1 MQNMVKTETTIKN
14 DIKEKDAEYE
24 KTEKAVEVKNL
35 RKVFISKKK
44 KLFKKSEKNEFVA
57 VDDVTFHINKG
68 EIFGLLGP
76 NGAGKTTTIKMITG
90 LLRPTSGSVH
100 VNGMDVDKR
109 PMEALANIGTV
120 LAGDRSVYWKLTARE
135 NLEYFASLYGC
146 NKKEAKKRAQAVL
159 DRLGL
164 TEKAD
169 ELVEKFS
176 TGMKQKVA
184 LGKALIPNAPV
195 VLLDEPTL
203 GLDPQSAINL
213 REIIMEIKNE
223 GRTVLLTTHYME
235 EADLLS
241 DRIAI
246 IDSGKIITLD
256 TPENL
261 KKSISKVKT
270 INLELQLVNEEILNQ
285 INILEDVKSVVN
297 RYDESNKR
305 HVLKIHHT
313 DGEEIIQTILDIVH
327 RNKSKVLSINV
338 EEPSLEDV
346 FIELTGKSLRE

>member
-1 MQNMVKTETTIKN
+1 M
-14 DIKEKDAEYE
+14 
-24 KTEKAVEVKNL
+24 EKAVQVKDL
-35 RKVFISKKK
+35 KKYFTGRKKK
-44 KLFKKSEKNEFVA
+44 FFRTIEKKEFKA
-57 VDDVTFHINKG
+57 VDGVSFDIYKG

-90 LLRPTSGSVH
+90 LLRPTSGSVC
-100 VNGMDVDKR
+100 VMEKDVDKN
-109 PMEALANIGTV
+109 PMEALKRIGTV

-146 NKKEAKKRAQAVL
+146 NKKEAKKRTEAIIK
-159 DRLGL
+159 RLEL
-164 TEKAD
+164 EEKAD

-203 GLDPQSAINL
+203 GLDPQSALNL
-213 REIIMEIKNE
+213 REIIMDIKSE

-235 EADLLS
+235 EADFLC

-246 IDSGKIITLD
+246 IDGGKIIALD

-261 KKSISKVKT
+261 KKSISETKSIKIEVNKVDEK
-270 INLELQLVNEEILNQ
+270 LLND
-285 INILEDVKSVVN
+285 IKALDNIKNIVSDYNSE
-297 RYDESNKR
+297 KR
-305 HVLKIHHT
+305 NYTLTIHHT
-313 DGEEIIQTILDIVH
+313 NGNTIMQKLLDCISN
-327 RNKSKVLSINV
+327 NKSQILNINV
-338 EEPSLEDV
+338 MEPSLEDV
-346 FIELTGKSLRE
+346 FIHLTGKSLRE

>member
-1 MQNMVKTETTIKN
+1 M
-14 DIKEKDAEYE
+14 
-24 KTEKAVEVKNL
+24 EKAVQVKDL
-35 RKVFISKKK
+35 RKIFISRKKK
-44 KLFKKSEKNEFVA
+44 FFRTIEKKEFKA
-57 VDDVTFHINKG
+57 VDGVSFNIYKG

-90 LLRPTSGSVH
+90 LLRPTSGSVC
-100 VNGMDVDKR
+100 VMDKDVDKK
-109 PMEALANIGTV
+109 PLEALKNIGTV
-120 LAGDRSVYWKLTARE
+120 LAGDRSIYWKLTARE

-146 NKKEAKKRAQAVL
+146 NKAEGKKRAEAIIN
-159 DRLGL
+159 RLGL

-203 GLDPQSAINL
+203 GLDPQSALNL
-213 REIIMEIKNE
+213 REIIMDIKSE

-235 EADLLS
+235 EADFLC

-246 IDSGKIITLD
+246 IDGGKIIALD

-261 KKSISKVKT
+261 KKSINEVKSIKIELTKAEEKLISDIKAIENVKT
-270 INLELQLVNEEILNQ
+270 VINDYNSE
-285 INILEDVKSVVN
+285 
-297 RYDESNKR
+297 KR
-305 HVLKIHHT
+305 NYTLTIHHT
-313 DGEEIIQTILDIVH
+313 NGNTIIQKILDCI
-327 RNKSKVLSINV
+327 SKNESQILNINV
-338 EEPSLEDV
+338 LEPSLEDV
-346 FIELTGKSLRE
+346 FIHLTGKSLRE

>member
-1 MQNMVKTETTIKN
+1 M
-14 DIKEKDAEYE
+14 
-24 KTEKAVEVKNL
+24 EKAVQVNDL
-35 RKVFISKKK
+35 RKIFISRKK
-44 KLFKKSEKNEFVA
+44 KLFRTIEKKEFKA
-57 VDDVTFHINKG
+57 VDGVSFDIYKG

-90 LLRPTSGSVH
+90 LLRPTSGSVC
-100 VNGMDVDKR
+100 VMDKDVDKK
-109 PMEALANIGTV
+109 PLEALKNIGTV
-120 LAGDRSVYWKLTARE
+120 LAGDRSIYWKLTARE

-146 NKKEAKKRAQAVL
+146 SKAEGKKRAEAIIN
-159 DRLGL
+159 RLGL

-203 GLDPQSAINL
+203 GLDPQSALNL
-213 REIIMEIKNE
+213 REIILDIKNE

-235 EADLLS
+235 EADFLC

-246 IDSGKIITLD
+246 IDGGKIIALD

-261 KKSISKVKT
+261 KKT
-270 INLELQLVNEEILNQ
+270 INE
-285 INILEDVKSVVN
+285 VKSIKIELTKAEEKLISDIKAIENIKNVIN
-297 RYDESNKR
+297 DYNSEKR
-305 HVLKIHHT
+305 NYTLTIHHT
-313 DGEEIIQTILDIVH
+313 NGNSIIQTILDCISK
-327 RNKSKVLSINV
+327 NKSQILNINV
-338 EEPSLEDV
+338 LEPSLEDV
-346 FIELTGKSLRE
+346 FIHLTGKSLRE

>member
-1 MQNMVKTETTIKN
+1 MEN
-14 DIKEKDAEYE
+14 
-24 KTEKAVEVKNL
+24 AVEVRELKKYFTTYKRKFL
-35 RKVFISKKK
+35 RKTDKKE
-44 KLFKKSEKNEFVA
+44 FKA
-57 VDDVTFHINKG
+57 VDDVNFDIHRG

-90 LLRPTSGSVH
+90 LLRPTSGSVK
-100 VNGMDVDKR
+100 VMGLDVDKN
-109 PMEALANIGTV
+109 PMEALRKIGTV
-120 LAGDRSVYWKLTARE
+120 LAGDRSIYWKLTARE
-135 NLEYFASLYGC
+135 NLEYFGALYGLDR
-146 NKKEAKKRAQAVL
+146 KEAKNRTQEIL

-203 GLDPQSAINL
+203 GLDPQSALNL
-213 REIIMEIKNE
+213 REIIMDIKKE

-235 EADLLS
+235 EADFLC

-246 IDSGKIITLD
+246 IDGGKIIALD

-261 KKSISKVKT
+261 KKKINEVKL
-270 INLELQLVNEEILNQ
+270 IKIEIQKVNEKLLEDIRNIKDIQQVINSYNSDKGSYELTIHHVDGEDIIQKIIDVTFQNKTRILN
-285 INILEDVKSVVN
+285 VN
-297 RYDESNKR
+297 
-305 HVLKIHHT
+305 VI
-313 DGEEIIQTILDIVH
+313 
-327 RNKSKVLSINV
+327 
-338 EEPSLEDV
+338 EPSLEDV
-346 FIELTGKSLRE
+346 FIHLTGKSLRE